1 MARPALHAPDDH
13 DAVATTEPDAVATT
27 EPTDQDLRNAQV
39 VDTGMPLLAERAPT
53 DAAAEILSRMRR
65 VRDADIAFA
74 LQLRQQLQLSGN
86 DLAAVTL
93 IQHCETKG
101 TNAHAKD
108 IAHQLGVTSAAAT
121 IIVDRLVALGHVERK
136 PDPHDGRQRI
146 LSLTP
151 STCALLEGAT
161 READEALAELAATL
175 STRERTRL
183 STLLDAVAEIL
194 DAGPAAS

>member
-1 MARPALHAPDDH
+1 MATPAPHAADTLPPQAQ
-13 DAVATTEPDAVATT
+13 DAQEGPADSEPA
-27 EPTDQDLRNAQV
+27 LRNAQV
-39 VDTGMPLLAERAPT
+39 VGTGMPLLEERAPT
-53 DAAAEILSRMRR
+53 DAASEILARMRR

-74 LQLRQQLQLSGN
+74 LQLRQQLGLSGN

-93 IQHCETKG
+93 IQHCEAKG

-121 IIVDRLVALGHVERK
+121 IIVDRLVALGHVARAA
-136 PDPHDGRQRI
+136 DPADGRQRI

-151 STCALLEGAT
+151 STCALLERAT
-161 READEALAELAATL
+161 QEADRALAELAATL

-183 STLLDAVAEIL
+183 TTLLDAVAEIL

>member
-1 MARPALHAPDDH
+1 MATPAPHAADTLPTQAPDPQEGPADSQ
-13 DAVATTEPDAVATT
+13 PG
-27 EPTDQDLRNAQV
+27 LRNAQMV
-39 VDTGMPLLAERAPT
+39 GTGMPLLEERAPT
-53 DAAAEILSRMRR
+53 DAATEILARMRR

-74 LQLRQQLQLSGN
+74 LQLRQQLGLSGN

-93 IQHCETKG
+93 IQHCEAKG

-121 IIVDRLVALGHVERK
+121 IIVDRLVALGHVARTD
-136 PDPHDGRQRI
+136 DPADGRQRI

-151 STCALLEGAT
+151 STCALLERAT
-161 READEALAELAATL
+161 QEADRALAELAATL

-183 STLLDAVAEIL
+183 TTLLDAVAEIL

>member
-1 MARPALHAPDDH
+1 MAHPAPHASDDQSDSSASSAAIEGPDDALP
-13 DAVATTEPDAVATT
+13 AV
-27 EPTDQDLRNAQV
+27 RNAQM
-39 VDTGMPLLAERAPT
+39 VDTGMPLLEQGSPT
-53 DAAAEILSRMRR
+53 DAATEILSRMRR

-93 IQHCETKG
+93 IQHCEARG

-121 IIVDRLVALGHVERK
+121 IIVDRLVALGHVERH
-136 PDPHDGRQRI
+136 PDPHDKRQRL

-151 STCALLEGAT
+151 STCELLESAT
-161 READEALAELAATL
+161 READRALAELTATL
-175 STRERTRL
+175 TTRERTRL
-183 STLLDAVAEIL
+183 TTLLEAVADIL

>member
-1 MARPALHAPDDH
+1 MAHPAPHAPDDQPRAEGPA
-13 DAVATTEPDAVATT
+13 DSSAAT
-27 EPTDQDLRNAQV
+27 RNAQLI
-39 VDTGMPLLAERAPT
+39 DTGMPLLEERAPT
-53 DAAAEILSRMRR
+53 DASTELLVRMRR

-74 LQLRQQLQLSGN
+74 LQLRQQLDLSGN

-93 IQHCETKG
+93 IQHCEAKG

-121 IIVDRLVALGHVERK
+121 IIVDRLVALGHVERHD
-136 PDPHDGRQRI
+136 DPNDKRQRI
-146 LSLTP
+146 LSLTE
-151 STCALLEGAT
+151 STCALLEAAT
-161 READEALAELAATL
+161 RDADRSLAELAATL

-183 STLLDAVAEIL
+183 TTLLDAVAEIL

>member
-1 MARPALHAPDDH
+1 MATPAPHAPDTFQSEDPASQQGPV
-13 DAVATTEPDAVATT
+13 DSQPA
-27 EPTDQDLRNAQV
+27 LRNAQV
-39 VDTGMPLLAERAPT
+39 VGTGMPLLEERAPT
-53 DAAAEILSRMRR
+53 DAASEILARMRR

-74 LQLRQQLQLSGN
+74 LQLRQQPGLSGN

-93 IQHCETKG
+93 IQHCEAKG

-121 IIVDRLVALGHVERK
+121 IIVDRLVALGHVARTD
-136 PDPHDGRQRI
+136 DPADGRQRI

-151 STCALLEGAT
+151 STCALLERAT
-161 READEALAELAATL
+161 QEADRALAELTATL

-183 STLLDAVAEIL
+183 TTLLDAVAEIL

>member
-1 MARPALHAPDDH
+1 MATPAPHAADTLPPQAQNAQEGPADS
-13 DAVATTEPDAVATT
+13 EPA
-27 EPTDQDLRNAQV
+27 LRNAQV
-39 VDTGMPLLAERAPT
+39 VGTGMPLLEERAPT
-53 DAAAEILSRMRR
+53 DAASEILARMRR

-74 LQLRQQLQLSGN
+74 LQLRQQLGLSGN

-93 IQHCETKG
+93 IQHCEAKG

-121 IIVDRLVALGHVERK
+121 IIVDRLVALGHVARAA
-136 PDPHDGRQRI
+136 DPADGRQRI

-151 STCALLEGAT
+151 STCALLERAT
-161 READEALAELAATL
+161 QEADRALAELAATL

-183 STLLDAVAEIL
+183 TTLLDAVAEIL

>member
-1 MARPALHAPDDH
+1 MAHPAPHAPVVRH
-13 DAVATTEPDAVATT
+13 PEPA
-27 EPTDQDLRNAQV
+27 DQEAPVTAEADLRNAQV
-39 VDTGMPLLAERAPT
+39 VDTGMPLLEERAPT
-53 DAAAEILSRMRR
+53 DAATEILSRMRR

-74 LQLRQQLQLSGN
+74 LQLRQQLDLSGN

-93 IQHCETKG
+93 IQHCESKG

-136 PDPHDGRQRI
+136 PDPDDGRQRL

-151 STCALLEGAT
+151 STCELLEGAT
-161 READEALAELAATL
+161 RDADRALAELAATL
-175 STRERTRL
+175 SSRERTRL
-183 STLLDAVAEIL
+183 STLLDSVAAIL
-194 DAGPAAS
+194 DAGPGAS

>member
-1 MARPALHAPDDH
+1 MAHPAPYESDAPQIAGE
-13 DAVATTEPDAVATT
+13 AVAEGPVDAQPA
-27 EPTDQDLRNAQV
+27 LRNAQLV
-39 VDTGMPLLAERAPT
+39 GTGMPLLEERAPT
-53 DAAAEILSRMRR
+53 DAATEILARMRR

-74 LQLRQQLQLSGN
+74 LQLRQQLGLSGN

-93 IQHCETKG
+93 IQHCEAKG
-101 TNAHAKD
+101 TKAHAKD

-121 IIVDRLVALGHVERK
+121 IIVDRLVALGHVARAD
-136 PDPHDGRQRI
+136 DPADGRQRI

-151 STCALLEGAT
+151 STCALLESAT
-161 READEALAELAATL
+161 QEADRALAELAATL

-183 STLLDAVAEIL
+183 TTLLDAVAEIL